1 MKWYGVIAFGD
12 IEEEVEPGVWES
24 KKIKKNF
31 YGDILRASWREQQ
44 GTKINADLSV
54 SNQISV
60 VADAFLLNNF
70 QKIEYV
76 SLYGSKWR
84 VSSVEVN
91 YPRLILSIGE
101 LYFEEDEEEEEDDE
115 D

>member
-1 MKWYGVIAFGD
+1 MKWYGVIAFRD
-12 IEEEVEPGVWES
+12 VDEEVEPGVWES
-24 KKIKKNF
+24 KKIEKNF
-31 YGDILRASWREQQ
+31 YGDILRSSWKEQQ

-91 YPRLILSIGE
+91 YPRLTLSIGE
-101 LYFEEDEEEEEDDE
+101 LYLEEEEE
-115 D
+115 